1 MPQKSGFFDT
11 TADDPREYP
20 AREFAEYFGRLL
32 TNGVFNAGTFLN
44 VTASG
49 TDANVSLSPGAAW
62 IKGYAYSVYDSPL
75 ILPIQPATTQDRI
88 DRVILRLDTSTA
100 VRAIR
105 ALVVQGVAA
114 ANPSPPAL
122 IRSGDIYDLSLA
134 QIRVRANSTIVQ
146 QANITDERLNS
157 AVCGLVNS
165 LIAVDTTTFQQQWD
179 TFIASI
185 QGSGFATPAY
195 VDSKAAAAE
204 TNAKNASLPRT
215 GGTVSGPL
223 TLSST
228 LRVNGEV
235 TFADGGTYSSLKQSV
250 VDGKNSVEA
259 AIIGK
264 DGTVSK
270 AGSVATFPELVN
282 GVNSIEQGIYS
293 VQILERPT
301 TTRGIEYNTP
311 LYTKIADL
319 ATIPAKTKL
328 ISIQTTTFHSDF
340 STSMQMITGSAWI
353 QGSVCLVDSSGVRWL
368 ILGCSNYRTHINS
381 MTIDIQAGLARTH
394 YSDLQANANV
404 TIYYPRIYVGSAKP
418 ANFNNNGTMYLQ
430 FILEWKSGD
439 FTSGMGPFTMS
450 GQMRSGHLVTM

>member
-32 TNGVFNAGTFLN
+32 TNGVFNAGAFLN

-122 IRSGDIYDLSLA
+122 IRSGDVYDLSLA

-146 QANITDERLNS
+146 QANITDERLNTS
-157 AVCGLVNS
+157 VCGLVNS
-165 LIAVDTTTFQQQWD
+165 LITVDTTTFQQQWD
-179 TFIASI
+179 AFIASI
-185 QGSGFATPAY
+185 QSSGFATPAY

-250 VDGKNSVEA
+250 VDGKGSIET
-259 AIIGK
+259 IINQKG
-264 DGTVSK
+264 GTVSK
-270 AGSVATFPELVN
+270 AESVATFPELVN
-282 GVNSIEQGIYS
+282 GVNTIQQGVYANQTITLNSGLQETYPIS
-293 VQILERPT
+293 PSHLGIIGPT
-301 TTRGIEYNTP
+301 LCTFAKG
-311 LYTKIADL
+311 TKIFTAIGQSYSSITSDIEWNASFNTDSIWAQL
-319 ATIPAKTKL
+319 CLYDNAGVQWNLMKSGSSNFV
-328 ISIQTTTFHSDF
+328 ISN
-340 STSMQMITGSAWI
+340 STRYITALNVDI
-353 QGSVCLVDSSGVRWL
+353 QGGKSSILFGGLNESV
-368 ILGCSNYRTHINS
+368 SN
-381 MTIDIQAGLARTH
+381 L
-394 YSDLQANANV
+394 
-404 TIYYPRIYVGSAKP
+404 PRMETSAP
-418 ANFNNNGTMYLQ
+418 ANFD
-430 FILEWKSGD
+430 KS
-439 FTSGMGPFTMS
+439 GPFTLRYAVTLTSSSVNMS
-450 GQMRSGHLVTM
+450 FICRTKNINFISM